1 MSFTCF
7 NTWGNNEPLT
17 AIYKKTNTT
26 GSSCPKIIDPRCLAC
41 ALILLNNVAL
51 AAEKVSKE
59 NNDDNNNNND
69 SVSICCLP
77 VCGIILCLSLF
88 SVK

>member
-7 NTWGNNEPLT
+7 NTSGNNEPLT
-17 AIYKKTNTT
+17 AIYKQPKKT
-26 GSSCPKIIDPRCLAC
+26 SYSCPKIMNPRCLAC

-51 AAEKVSKE
+51 AAETVSKNE
-59 NNDDNNNNND
+59 SSKND
-69 SVSICCLP
+69 SCGCIGP
-77 VCGIILCLSLF
+77 VCGVILCLSLF